1 MSPAVAEAKG
11 KAKAKLVSKRPA
23 MSPAEEV
30 AEVKDKDVA
39 EEKDVEKQDR
49 LFNTWVMSYV
59 QALHFTN
66 GRALLDQIGH
76 KVS

>member
-1 MSPAVAEAKG
+1 MKEKKKDA
-11 KAKAKLVSKRPA
+11 
-23 MSPAEEV
+23 
-30 AEVKDKDVA
+30 AEVPDLAEGSGVA

-49 LFNTWVMSYV
+49 LFNTWVVSYV

-66 GRALLDQIGH
+66 GRALLDQIRH